1 MENQESAL
9 TSDTF
14 LEMRDCMADWLMWGI
29 VILFAALSILFICG
43 KGSFLI
49 AGYNTASAKEKAR
62 YDEKKMCQITGIGMA
77 IITLFLII
85 MILFKEKAPGVAVSL
100 MLLGTIAVVIVCLAL
115 SNIICVRKN
124 AEITPEMLS
133 ESKEEIQKQE
143 EINRKVSIGIGIT
156 MVVIFAIVGVL
167 LSTGDVKVVLNE
179 NSMEIDASYVGDK
192 VLDYSEI
199 KEVSF
204 EDNFQFGSR
213 VGGWGSFK
221 LNEGRFKNTE
231 FGRYTLYAYIK
242 CRSVVVMQTEEDT
255 IVVNAESREKT
266 EKLYLQI
273 LERIEE
279 KNF

>member
-1 MENQESAL
+1 ME
-9 TSDTF
+9 
-14 LEMRDCMADWLMWGI
+14 DWLMWGI
-29 VILFAALSILFICG
+29 VILFAALSILFLCG

-62 YDEKKMCQITGIGMA
+62 YDEKKLCRITGIGMA

-85 MILFKEKAPGVAVSL
+85 MILFEEKAPGLVISL
-100 MLLGTIAVVIVCLAL
+100 MLLGTIAVVIGCLAL
-115 SNIICVRKN
+115 SNTICVRKN

-133 ESKEEIQKQE
+133 ESKEAIQKQE
-143 EINRKVSIGIGIT
+143 EINRKVAIGTGIS
-156 MVVIFAIVGVL
+156 MVVIFVIVGVL

-192 VLDYSEI
+192 VLDYSDI
-199 KEVSF
+199 KGVSF
-204 EDNFQFGSR
+204 EEEFQFGGR
-213 VGGWGSFK
+213 VGGFGSFK

-242 CRSVVVMQTEEDT
+242 CRSAVVIRTEED
-255 IVVNAESREKT
+255 IVVVNAENREET

-273 LERIEE
+273 LEKIEE

>member
-1 MENQESAL
+1 
-9 TSDTF
+9 
-14 LEMRDCMADWLMWGI
+14 
-29 VILFAALSILFICG
+29 
-43 KGSFLI
+43 
-49 AGYNTASAKEKAR
+49 
-62 YDEKKMCQITGIGMA
+62 MA

-115 SNIICVRKN
+115 NNTICVRKN

-133 ESKEEIQKQE
+133 ESKEAIQKQE
-143 EINRKVSIGIGIT
+143 EINRKVTIGTGIS

-167 LSTGDVKVVLNE
+167 ISTGDVKVVLNE
-179 NSMEIDASYVGDK
+179 NSMKIDASYVGDK
-192 VLDYSEI
+192 VLDYSDI
-199 KEVSF
+199 KGVSF
-204 EDNFQFGSR
+204 EEEFQFGGR

-242 CRSVVVMQTEEDT
+242 CRSAVVIRTEED
-255 IVVNAESREKT
+255 IVVVNAENREET

-273 LERIEE
+273 LEKIEE